1 MDTCGGPSSGSRP
14 RCPWSL
20 RRGQA
25 PEHLLMHHAS
35 VEPAPTERFV
45 MRLAAAPEAI
55 AADGARVELI
65 TRAEG
70 GRRRG
75 VMLLGARKNEASGH
89 WFTAQ
94 RGAPRVLAPLAE
106 GGAIEATAFVG

>member
-1 MDTCGGPSSGSRP
+1 
-14 RCPWSL
+14 
-20 RRGQA
+20 
-25 PEHLLMHHAS
+25 MHHAS

-55 AADGARVELI
+55 AADGARVALI

-75 VMLLGARKNEASGH
+75 VLLLGARKNEASGH